1 MNIKENI
8 SLKGYNTFGIDVTA
22 RFFSE
27 IFSEE
32 ELSELLLS
40 DKIKP
45 LDKLMLGGGSNVL
58 LTHNYDGIVI
68 KISILGISIINDE
81 RDFVLVEA
89 GAGVAWHDLV
99 LFCVENN
106 WGGIENLSLIPG
118 TVGAAPMQNIGAYGQ
133 EVKDVFH
140 SLDGVFIDTADRKT
154 FYHDECKFGYR
165 ESIFK
170 HELKEKFIITKVRLQ
185 LAKQPVINISYGS
198 VKRELEKLK
207 ITAPTIKDVSN
218 VVCGIRISKL
228 PDPVIIGNAGSF
240 FKNPLVSKEKFE
252 SLKKDYP
259 EIVFYPAADE
269 QIKLAAGWLIEK
281 CGWKGK
287 RLGNAGSHE
296 KQSLVLVNYGGAS
309 GADIL
314 KIAGEIKK
322 SVLEKFGVD
331 IQEEVN
337 IY

>member
-1 MNIKENI
+1 
-8 SLKGYNTFGIDVTA
+8 
-22 RFFSE
+22 
-27 IFSEE
+27 
-32 ELSELLLS
+32 
-40 DKIKP
+40 
-45 LDKLMLGGGSNVL
+45 
-58 LTHNYDGIVI
+58 
-68 KISILGISIINDE
+68 
-81 RDFVLVEA
+81 
-89 GAGVAWHDLV
+89 
-99 LFCVENN
+99 
-106 WGGIENLSLIPG
+106 
-118 TVGAAPMQNIGAYGQ
+118 MQNIGAYGQ

-322 SVLEKFGVD
+322 SVLEKFGVA